1 MKKLYLFIYFL
12 FTILSLS
19 FSQTHNEL
27 LNQQDLL
34 RKEAASINKSIKENQ
49 SDQKL
54 TIESLNLLNNKIDI
68 QEKLLKSIQK
78 EINYFKNEQN
88 LLEKELAKTSYNLKK
103 NQENYSKLIKTTYLA
118 HQTHSPLIFFF
129 SSATFN
135 QLLQR
140 INYYNQLENNR
151 RLKFEEIKKLIEIKK
166 TTKNKIKAKKKIQL
180 NLAKDKELEIKS
192 LEKDKQTKKT
202 TINFL
207 KTKED
212 SLKISLANKENEA
225 NKIKN
230 EIIELLER
238 EKIKNKSLT
247 PESKL
252 ISDNFAKN
260 KSLLPWPTQEGTIA
274 VNFGERPHPI
284 MPGIKI
290 MNNGI
295 EIATSSNRVRSVFEG
310 EVSKVLVL
318 PNSLKVIIL
327 RHGEYFTV
335 YSNLYEVFVDIGDK
349 VSTKQNI
356 GSLYNAA
363 NKTRNLL
370 GFQIWQERTK
380 LNPKKWLSSY

>member
-151 RLKFEEIKKLIEIKK
+151 RLKFEEIKKLIEVKK